1 MTIFVPTD
9 MQRMFF
15 HVLREVRRVSV
26 GKRLRLERPP
36 LADFW
41 MQLFAKEE
49 VYTARSASA

>member
-41 MQLFAKEE
+41 M
-49 VYTARSASA
+49 